1 MSNLAASIALGII
14 IADAVRG
21 LLNLTYVLIQDKRRQ
36 KSLESF
42 REALYDSFTNTNE
55 PPPVLPS
62 VGKKTAKR
70 TAKKATTE

>member
-14 IADAVRG
+14 ISDVVRG
-21 LLNLTYVLIQDKRRQ
+21 LLGLIYELIQDKRRQ

-62 VGKKTAKR
+62 VGKKTAKK
-70 TAKKATTE
+70 TTKKAATE